1 MSGEGA
7 KGRRPVRVL
16 HLRDSPWVDGP
27 GRAILETATR
37 IDRSRVDYHV
47 GAFISDPAAPH
58 PLVEALHARGL
69 PVHPIADRGGVG
81 RDMVERLLDLID
93 TLQADVLH
101 TSEFR
106 SNVLA
111 LLCRRRRPGLR
122 IVSTAHGWIANDLRG
137 KAYTLADR
145 ILLRSFDR
153 VILVSHAMRR
163 RLPAWWVAD
172 RKVRVLHNAL
182 MTESY
187 GREVLDG
194 PRRVTDPRGEVR
206 LLNVGRLSPEKGQ
219 TLLLQ
224 AVARLLP
231 DYPGLVVWFAGTG
244 PLQAELETEAK
255 RLGLGDHVRFLGY
268 VTDMPALYCQID
280 LVVQSSLTEG
290 LPNVMLEVA
299 YLGVPVVA
307 TEVGGTAE
315 VIEHGVSGWLVR
327 KGSVQALSDGL
338 RAFLGDPARFATMSV
353 AGRQRIVAEFDF
365 DARTQRQAALYEE
378 VVCVAA

>member
-1 MSGEGA
+1 
-7 KGRRPVRVL
+7 
-16 HLRDSPWVDGP
+16 
-27 GRAILETATR
+27 
-37 IDRSRVDYHV
+37 
-47 GAFISDPAAPH
+47 
-58 PLVEALHARGL
+58 
-69 PVHPIADRGGVG
+69 
-81 RDMVERLLDLID
+81 
-93 TLQADVLH
+93 
-101 TSEFR
+101 
-106 SNVLA
+106 
-111 LLCRRRRPGLR
+111 
-122 IVSTAHGWIANDLRG
+122 
-137 KAYTLADR
+137 
-145 ILLRSFDR
+145 
-153 VILVSHAMRR
+153 
-163 RLPAWWVAD
+163 
-172 RKVRVLHNAL
+172 
-182 MTESY
+182 
-187 GREVLDG
+187 
-194 PRRVTDPRGEVR
+194 VTDPLGEVR

-307 TEVGGTAE
+307 TDVGGTAE

-338 RAFLGDPARFATMSV
+338 RALLGDPARFAAMAV